1 MLQFRMAE
9 GDVHMLQGKWMLQGQ
24 DEGRTIARLAV
35 EVKLKRSVRS
45 MVFEPF
51 IEVRRGIWCLS
62 PSSR

>member
-1 MLQFRMAE
+1 
-9 GDVHMLQGKWMLQGQ
+9 MLQGKWMLQGQ